1 MRQHHNR
8 VVSQIRLVIKCKF
21 CGKIFTNP
29 SCCKHHFN
37 VFHSKNVVTFNKLN
51 IFPCWCSAAE
61 NVKKQRPHFHCPVC
75 KHSIKRKSC
84 LKKHI
89 KSHFKQDNSSKINQ
103 PEIHEGNSVGKQ
115 TESGAASLDS
125 KHVNEPDETNTGDDS
140 KDSFKSG
147 KVQTQHKCPFCGKA
161 MLRRSIPT
169 HCREKHNEEI
179 VNAATFVDD
188 IKGICFVR
196 KSTHGGWGIHV
207 TKKDL

>member
-1 MRQHHNR
+1 
-8 VVSQIRLVIKCKF
+8 
-21 CGKIFTNP
+21 
-29 SCCKHHFN
+29 
-37 VFHSKNVVTFNKLN
+37 
-51 IFPCWCSAAE
+51 
-61 NVKKQRPHFHCPVC
+61 
-75 KHSIKRKSC
+75 

-179 VNAATFVDD
+179 VNAATF
-188 IKGICFVR
+188 C
-196 KSTHGGWGIHV
+196 
-207 TKKDL
+207 